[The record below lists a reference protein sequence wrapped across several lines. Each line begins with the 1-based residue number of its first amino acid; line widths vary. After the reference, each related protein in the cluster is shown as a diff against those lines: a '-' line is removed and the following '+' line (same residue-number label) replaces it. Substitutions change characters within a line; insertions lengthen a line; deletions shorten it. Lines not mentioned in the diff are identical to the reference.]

1 MAANP
6 RRPCILNDSLNRLSN
21 DTIEPV
27 RINDEKGE
35 ERKISGRRA
44 TIKEV
49 AAEVGVS
56 AATVS
61 NAYNRPDQLSPE
73 LRERV
78 FAAAKKLGYAG
89 PDPVARGLRRGRSG
103 AVGVVYADPLSY
115 AFADPAAV
123 MFLEGVSQ
131 AAEEAGLGLLLVPA
145 PLREGRN
152 PRTVAEAAVDGFVIY
167 CLAEDDP
174 LVDLALER
182 RLPLVLVEQ
191 PPREGVPSVETD
203 DVAGARAAAE
213 HLLGLG
219 HESLGVVSFELGR
232 DASGALA
239 DLERQR
245 EATYRPSRLR
255 LEGYRAAVEDA
266 GLSWEDVPVYEVT
279 ENTPEQGRKAAEVL
293 LSMEDRPTAML
304 ALSDQLALGVFEAAR
319 KLGLSIPEDLSV
331 VGFDDVPEA
340 SRTDPP
346 LTTVYQ
352 PHVEKGLTAGRML
365 VAQLGDEEPRS
376 PGPLPTRLVVRGST
390 APPERDR

>member
-1 MAANP
+1 VGVN
-6 RRPCILNDSLNRLSN
+6 SGKKKS
-21 DTIEPV
+21 
-27 RINDEKGE
+27 
-35 ERKISGRRA
+35 SGRRA

-49 AAEVGVS
+49 AAKVGVS

-61 NAYNRPDQLSPE
+61 NAYNRPGQLSPQ

-78 FAAAKKLGYAG
+78 FAAAKELGYAG

-152 PRTVAEAAVDGFVIY
+152 PKAVGEAAVDGFVIY

-174 LVDLALER
+174 LVDMALER
-182 RLPLVLVEQ
+182 RLPVVLVEQ
-191 PPREGVPSVETD
+191 PPREGAPSVETD
-203 DVAGARAAAE
+203 DVGGARAAAE
-213 HLLGLG
+213 YLLGLG
-219 HESLGVVSFELGR
+219 HERLGVVSFELGR

-239 DLERQR
+239 GLERQR

-255 LEGYRAAVEDA
+255 LEGYRAAVEAA
-266 GLSWEDVPVYEVT
+266 GLPWGDVPVYEATGNV
-279 ENTPEQGRKAAEVL
+279 PEQGRIAAEVL
-293 LSMEDRPTAML
+293 LSREPRPTAIL
-304 ALSDQLALGVFEAAR
+304 VLSDQLALGVVEAA
-319 KLGLSIPEDLSV
+319 KKMGLSVPGDLSV

-340 SRTDPP
+340 SRTEPP

-352 PHVEKGLTAGRML
+352 PHVEKGLEAGRML
-365 VAQLGDEEPRS
+365 VSQLQGEEPRS
-376 PGPLPTRLVVRGST
+376 PEPLPTRLVVRGST
-390 APPERDR
+390 APPRANT

>member
-1 MAANP
+1 VTASSRQP
-6 RRPCILNDSLNRLSN
+6 SFLNDFLNRLSN
-21 DTIEPV
+21 DTIV
-27 RINDEKGE
+27 CVGINGENGEK
-35 ERKISGRRA
+35 RKKSGRRA

-49 AAEVGVS
+49 AARVGVS

-61 NAYNRPDQLSPE
+61 NAYNRPDQLSVE

-78 FAAAKKLGYAG
+78 FAAAKELGYAG
-89 PDPVARGLRRGRSG
+89 PDPVARGLRRGRAG

-182 RLPLVLVEQ
+182 RVPLVLVEQ
-191 PPREGVPSVETD
+191 PPREGAPSVETD
-203 DVAGARAAAE
+203 DVEGARAAAE
-213 HLLGLG
+213 HLLGLR
-219 HESLGVVSFELGR
+219 HERLGVVSFELGR
-232 DASGALA
+232 DASGELA

-255 LEGYRAAVEDA
+255 LDGYRAAVEEA
-266 GLSWEDVPVYEVT
+266 GLSWEDVPVYEAT
-279 ENTPEQGRKAAEVL
+279 ENTPEQGRTASEVL
-293 LSMEDRPTAML
+293 LTLERRPTAIL

-346 LTTVYQ
+346 LTTVFQ
-352 PHVEKGLTAGRML
+352 PHVEKGLVAGRML
-365 VAQLGDEEPRS
+365 VAQLGGEEPRS
-376 PGPLPTRLVVRGST
+376 LALLPTRLVVRGST
-390 APPERDR
+390 ASPASDR

>member
-1 MAANP
+1 MPGAHEVFIDLFLDAHVP
-6 RRPCILNDSLNRLSN
+6 DHRLHLLCPPGRQPIRRSDLYLNDLLNRLSYG
-21 DTIEPV
+21 TIQCV
-27 RINDEKGE
+27 GVNSQKSQ
-35 ERKISGRRA
+35 KNKFSMRRA

-78 FAAAKKLGYAG
+78 FAAARRLGYAG

-103 AVGVVYADPLSY
+103 AVGAVYADRLSY
-115 AFADPAAV
+115 AFADPAGV
-123 MFLEGVSQ
+123 LFLGGVSR

-152 PRTVAEAAVDGFVIY
+152 PKAVGEAAVDGFVIY

-182 RLPLVLVEQ
+182 RMPVVLVEQ

-203 DVAGARAAAE
+203 DVGGARAAAE

-219 HESLGVVSFELGR
+219 HERLGVVSFELGR
-232 DASGALA
+232 DASGGLA
-239 DLERQR
+239 GLERQR

-255 LEGYRAAVEDA
+255 LEGYRAAVEEA
-266 GLSWEDVPVYEVT
+266 GFLWEDVP
-279 ENTPEQGRKAAEVL
+279 
-293 LSMEDRPTAML
+293 
-304 ALSDQLALGVFEAAR
+304 
-319 KLGLSIPEDLSV
+319 
-331 VGFDDVPEA
+331 
-340 SRTDPP
+340 
-346 LTTVYQ
+346 
-352 PHVEKGLTAGRML
+352 
-365 VAQLGDEEPRS
+365 
-376 PGPLPTRLVVRGST
+376 
-390 APPERDR
+390 

>member
-1 MAANP
+1 VTASSRQP
-6 RRPCILNDSLNRLSN
+6 SFLNDLLNRLSN
-21 DTIEPV
+21 DTIV
-27 RINDEKGE
+27 CVGINGENGEK
-35 ERKISGRRA
+35 RKKSGRRA

-49 AAEVGVS
+49 AARVGVS

-61 NAYNRPDQLSPE
+61 NAYNRPDQLSVE

-78 FAAAKKLGYAG
+78 FAAAKELGYAG
-89 PDPVARGLRRGRSG
+89 PDPVARGLRRGRAG

-182 RLPLVLVEQ
+182 RVPLVLVEQ
-191 PPREGVPSVETD
+191 PPREGAPSVETD
-203 DVAGARAAAE
+203 DVEGARAAAE

-219 HESLGVVSFELGR
+219 HERLGVVSFELGR
-232 DASGALA
+232 DASGELA

-255 LEGYRAAVEDA
+255 LDGYRAAVEEA
-266 GLSWEDVPVYEVT
+266 GLSWEDVPVYEAT
-279 ENTPEQGRKAAEVL
+279 ENTPEQGRTAAEVL
-293 LSMEDRPTAML
+293 LTLERRPTAIL

-346 LTTVYQ
+346 LTTVFQ
-352 PHVEKGLTAGRML
+352 PHVEKGLVAGRML
-365 VAQLGDEEPRS
+365 VAQLGGEEPRS
-376 PGPLPTRLVVRGST
+376 LALLPTRLVVRGST
-390 APPERDR
+390 ASPASDR